1 MKRRNL
7 AGAGIGCLI
16 MAGPALAQ
24 TGTFDQPVTFQ
35 AAELLPN
42 EVLSGPN
49 FRVQEAVENDGV
61 VNRYRVE
68 SQDGLLVVDGTDRLL
83 VRVREIEALARMREV
98 EQTDVFKKGLTNAAK
113 APIHLAKGLVT
124 QPVDTI
130 SNVATGV
137 GKFFGS
143 VGQSLFGGRS
153 EEEEGVL
160 KTALGFDAIKRQFAY
175 EFGVDPYSRY
185 EPLQDRLTDLS
196 WTAFAGGVPIKVAFG
211 AIPGPTGTVLSGSS
225 FANGVSQLVRD
236 KTPAELKKINGRKL
250 AGMGLSPA
258 LIDQFLEHPQFSPTK
273 KTFIVSS
280 RLRNWRDRA
289 RVMAWR
295 HRQPTLPRQSRS
307 PGLGD

>member
-49 FRVQEAVENDGV
+49 FRVQGAVENDGV

-68 SQDGLLVVDGTDRLL
+68 TQDGLLVIDGTDRLL
-83 VRVREIEALARMREV
+83 VRVREIQALARMREV
-98 EQTDVFKKGLTNAAK
+98 ERTEVFKKGLINAAK

-143 VGQSLFGGRS
+143 VGHSLFGGRS

-211 AIPGPTGTVLSGSS
+211 AIPGPTGAVLSGSS

-250 AGMGLSPA
+250 ASMGLPSA
-258 LIDQFLEHPQFSPTK
+258 LIDQFLEHPQYSPTR

-280 RLRNWRDRA
+280 RLRNWRDRV